1 MKSLSCNSCTSYLD
15 LKCSNLAMKQ
25 NQRMWKKRLYEV
37 IFEAD
42 TPSGKLFDVFLLIV
56 IVLST
61 MVVMLESVPQSKQ
74 YSNLFFTLEWTFT
87 ILFTIE
93 YILRLLVVNNK
104 ARYVLSFLGIVDLLS
119 ILPTYLALLFSG
131 AQVLIVIRIIRLFR
145 IFRILKLAQFIG
157 AGNTLRAALLAS
169 RHKIS
174 VFLVTVL
181 MSVVITGTL
190 MYLIEGA
197 ENGFTSIPTSIYWA
211 IVTMTTVGYGDI
223 HPHTAIGQALASFI
237 MILGYGII
245 AVPTGIVSA
254 EMFEL
259 KSKEKLTT
267 QVCPGCLK
275 EGHDKDA
282 LYCKFCGVKLNDL

>member
-1 MKSLSCNSCTSYLD
+1 
-15 LKCSNLAMKQ
+15 
-25 NQRMWKKRLYEV
+25 MWKKRLYAV

-42 TPSGKLFDVFLLIV
+42 TPAGKLFDVGLLIV

-61 MVVMLESVPQSKQ
+61 IVVMVESIPS
-74 YSNLFFTLEWTFT
+74 YNRHSSIFLTLEWIFT

-93 YILRLLVVNNK
+93 YILRVLVVQRK
-104 ARYVLSFLGIVDLLS
+104 ARYIFSFLGIVDLLS

-131 AQVLIVIRIIRLFR
+131 AHVLIVIRVVRLLR
-145 IFRILKLAQFIG
+145 IFRILKLAQFVG
-157 AGNTLRAALLAS
+157 AGNSLRTALVAS

-174 VFLVTVL
+174 VFLLTVL
-181 MSVVITGTL
+181 MSVIISGTL

-197 ENGFTSIPTSIYWA
+197 ENGFTSIPISIYWA
-211 IVTMTTVGYGDI
+211 IVTITTVGYGDI
-223 HPHTAIGQALASFI
+223 HPNTAFGQTLASFI

-254 EMFEL
+254 EMLDL
-259 KSKEKLTT
+259 KTKEKLTT
-267 QVCPGCLK
+267 QRCPHCLK

-282 LYCKFCGVKLNDL
+282 VHCKFCGTKLNE

>member
-1 MKSLSCNSCTSYLD
+1 
-15 LKCSNLAMKQ
+15 
-25 NQRMWKKRLYEV
+25 MWKKRLYEI

-42 TPSGKLFDVFLLIV
+42 TPAGKLFDVSLLIV

-61 MVVMLESVPQSKQ
+61 LVVMLESVPQFSP
-74 YSNLFFTLEWTFT
+74 YANVFLALEWTFT

-93 YILRLLVVNNK
+93 YILRVLVVNRK
-104 ARYVLSFLGIVDLLS
+104 GQYIFSFLGIVDLLS
-119 ILPTYLALLFSG
+119 ILPTYLALIFSG
-131 AQVLIVIRIIRLFR
+131 AQVLLVIRVIRLFR
-145 IFRILKLAQFIG
+145 VFRILKLAQFVG
-157 AGNTLRAALLAS
+157 AGHTLRTALVAS

-174 VFLVTVL
+174 VFLLTVL
-181 MSVVITGTL
+181 MSVIISGTL

-197 ENGFTSIPTSIYWA
+197 ENGFTSIPVSIYWA

-223 HPHTAIGQALASFI
+223 HPNTALGQTLASFI
-237 MILGYGII
+237 MILGYGVI

-267 QVCPGCLK
+267 QHCPHCLK

-282 LYCKFCGVKLNDL
+282 IHCKFCGTKLNP